1 MTSATIK
8 AITFDLD
15 DTLWDINPVLHRA
28 EQAVDDWLA
37 IEAPEL
43 AKHYDQDR
51 LRALKFSIYQQRP
64 DLAHQISELRIVAM
78 TQALIAS
85 GYEQARAVQLAQQA
99 FEVFI
104 DARHQVNLYTEVE
117 PLLGALKP
125 HYKLGALTNGNA
137 NVERLSIN
145 HYFDFAFSAEQLNA
159 SKPAA
164 DHFIAAQH
172 AANCTADQIIH
183 IGDHPDHDIQA
194 AIDAGC
200 HAIWYNPQG
209 LVWPNPSPVSAEVQ
223 SLAELLT
230 LIQAIDKQRG

>member
-1 MTSATIK
+1 MTTANIK

-15 DTLWDINPVLHRA
+15 DTLWDIKPVLHRA

-37 IEAPEL
+37 IEAPDL
-43 AKHYDQDR
+43 AKRYDKDR

-78 TQALIAS
+78 TQALIDS
-85 GYEQARAVQLAQQA
+85 GYEQTRAKQLAHQA

-104 DARHQVNLYTEVE
+104 DARHQVDLYAEVE
-117 PLLGALKP
+117 PLLSALKP

-137 NVERLSIN
+137 NIKRLSIG

-164 DHFIAAQH
+164 DHFIAALQ
-172 AANCTADQIIH
+172 ATDCMPEQMIH
-183 IGDHPDHDIQA
+183 VGDHPDHDIQA
-194 AIDAGC
+194 ATNAGC
-200 HAIWYNPQG
+200 HAIWYNPEG
-209 LVWPNPSPVSAEVQ
+209 LVWPHASPASHQVQ
-223 SLAELLT
+223 SLSELLA
-230 LIQAIDKQRG
+230 LIKAIDKQR